1 MDQRFAL
8 LLGRNLGF
16 QSKMRV
22 RFRIER
28 MKGLKKLTWE
38 TFKEM
43 YEIYFVLPLLNFLL
57 TEWQLTQRYSLP
69 LPLLPALTQIRN
81 PLA

>member
-1 MDQRFAL
+1 
-8 LLGRNLGF
+8 
-16 QSKMRV
+16 
-22 RFRIER
+22 

-69 LPLLPALTQIRN
+69 LPLLPALTQIHN